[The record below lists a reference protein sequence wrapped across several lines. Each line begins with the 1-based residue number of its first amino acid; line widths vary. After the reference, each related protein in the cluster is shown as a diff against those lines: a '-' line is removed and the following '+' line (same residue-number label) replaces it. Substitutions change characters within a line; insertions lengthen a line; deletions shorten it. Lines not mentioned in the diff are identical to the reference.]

1 MLLQKDLQKK
11 VKEELITCCMDDFSH
26 LSSENC
32 FTHMRIII
40 CIALG
45 LVTRDLP
52 FCSVFLSNLA
62 FQLLTVSHASF
73 LVFSIAIT
81 SGLTL

>member
-1 MLLQKDLQKK
+1 MLFQKDLQKK
-11 VKEELITCCMDDFSH
+11 VKGKLIPCCIDGFSH

-32 FTHMRIII
+32 FTHMGIII

-52 FCSVFLSNLA
+52 FHFVY
-62 FQLLTVSHASF
+62 VSE
-73 LVFSIAIT
+73 
-81 SGLTL
+81 